1 MLVLARRAG
10 ERIRIADC
18 IEVVVV
24 GVSRS
29 GKVRLG
35 ITAPPDV
42 AIVRDDTRN
51 VERCEHVLHEN
62 NNGTIGCYRCHR
74 IGDWVDGMVRWRK
87 QEPTDRQGPK
97 DRAATD

>member
-42 AIVRDDTRN
+42 AIRRDDA
-51 VERCEHVLHEN
+51 
-62 NNGTIGCYRCHR
+62 
-74 IGDWVDGMVRWRK
+74 RK
-87 QEPTDRQGPK
+87 QEPTDRQQPK
-97 DRAATD
+97 DRAAND